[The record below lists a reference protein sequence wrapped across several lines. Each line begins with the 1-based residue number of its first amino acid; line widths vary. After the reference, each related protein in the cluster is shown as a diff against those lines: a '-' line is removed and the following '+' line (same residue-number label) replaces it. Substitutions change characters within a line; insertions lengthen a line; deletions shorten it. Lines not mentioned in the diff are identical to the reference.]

1 MTAMSTQRLL
11 VTAGPTWTPI
21 DAVRH
26 LANFST
32 GRMGATLARAAAAAG
47 WGVTLLYGP
56 GRHPIS
62 VDDERQMEV
71 VRFTT
76 FDDLHALM
84 RERIGSRCFAGLVHA
99 AAVSD
104 YRPAAPAAGK
114 LDSSAPELLLRLVP
128 NPKLVDEVKSLDP
141 EIVLVAFKLTANLTR
156 EAMLRSAQALR
167 RRSEAEL
174 VVANDLATL
183 TVERHPALL
192 LDAEGVLAEAE
203 TPEALAGPLLAQL
216 TQRARR

>member
-1 MTAMSTQRLL
+1 MSTRRLL

-26 LANFST
+26 LANLST

-47 WGVTLLYGP
+47 WDVTLLYGP
-56 GRHPIS
+56 GRHPLTAE
-62 VDDERQMEV
+62 DERRMEV

-76 FDDLHALM
+76 FDELHALL
-84 RERIGSRCFAGLVHA
+84 RERIGARYFAGLVHA

-216 TQRARR
+216 TRRARR